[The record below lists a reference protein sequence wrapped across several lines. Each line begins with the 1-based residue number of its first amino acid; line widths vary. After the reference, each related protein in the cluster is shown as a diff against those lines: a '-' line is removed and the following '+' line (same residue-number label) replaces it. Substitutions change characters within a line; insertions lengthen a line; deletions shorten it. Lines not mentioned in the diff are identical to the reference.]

1 MPPEV
6 DITQIKKAAH
16 NSIPLTIKTYTM
28 PHNTEI
34 YIEKVLQS
42 FLSEIGHNNIFNP
55 ISYCVKEL
63 AVNAKKANTKRV
75 YFKEKDLNIDDSTDY
90 EAGMQNFKEETLSN
104 IDHYLRLQKESGLF
118 VKVVFRTLA
127 KQFSISVH
135 NNVELT
141 QKEQMRAYDRIARS
155 RAFNSI
161 EDAFSAVM
169 DSTEG
174 AGLGIVIMV
183 LMLKKIGLSEES
195 FELDVEKG
203 ETVARLTIPL
213 SEIHLE
219 KLDLLAKAVVNEVNS
234 LPQFPENLVYLQKL
248 ISDPET
254 DIHDIARQVSTDPS
268 LTADLL
274 KLVNSALYMLPK
286 KIDSIVEAVKLVG
299 MRGLRNLLYTYGSQ
313 KIFEKKYAEMKELW
327 KHSYKVAF
335 YAYMM
340 ARTFRKPND
349 VLDDVFVGGILH
361 DLGKIVVNSLHPD
374 LLDKIKK
381 FCVQKGIPDSLLED
395 FSVGLNH
402 SEIGAMIATKWNFP
416 EQLVAAI
423 RFHHEPG
430 SCDQQYRDMAN
441 IVYLAN
447 CLAHY
452 ENEETDYDQ
461 IDTVVLSLFDI
472 GSEQDLQRL
481 KERLDKNLTEDIFP
495 GEG

>member
-1 MPPEV
+1 MPPQV
-6 DITQIKKAAH
+6 DVSQIKRAAH
-16 NSIPLTIKTYTM
+16 NNIPLTIKTYTM
-28 PHNTEI
+28 PHDTEL
-34 YIEKVLQS
+34 YIEQVLES
-42 FLSEIGHNNIFNP
+42 FLNEIGHTNIFNP

-75 YFKEKDLNIDDSTDY
+75 YFNEKSLDINKSGDY
-90 EAGMQNFKEETLSN
+90 ESGMVNFKEDTLSN
-104 IDHYLRLQKESGLF
+104 IDHYLTLQKENGLYI
-118 VKVVFRTLA
+118 KIVFRTKA
-127 KQFSISVH
+127 KDFIISVH

-155 RAFNSI
+155 RAFDSI
-161 EDAFSAVM
+161 EEAFSAVL

-183 LMLKKIGLSEES
+183 LMLKKIGLTEDA
-195 FELDVEKG
+195 FELDVFDG

-219 KLDLLAKAVVNEVNS
+219 KLDLLAKAVVKEVNS

-286 KIDSIVEAVKLVG
+286 RIDSIVEAVKLVG

-313 KIFEKKYAEMKELW
+313 KIFEKKYAEMRELW
-327 KHSYKVAF
+327 KHSYRVAF
-335 YAYMM
+335 YAYML
-340 ARTFRKPND
+340 ARTHKKSND

-381 FCVQKGIPDSLLED
+381 FCVQKGIPEKLLED

-402 SEIGAMIATKWNFP
+402 AEIGAMIASKWNFP
-416 EQLVAAI
+416 EQLVASI
-423 RFHHEPG
+423 RWHHEPEG
-430 SCDQQYRDMAN
+430 CDAEYKGLAH

-447 CLAHY
+447 CMAHFVRS
-452 ENEETDYDQ
+452 EITFDQ
-461 IDTVVLSLFDI
+461 IDPDILSSFRI
-472 GSEQDLQRL
+472 GSEEQMSQMI
-481 KERLDKNLTEDIFP
+481 ERLEKSFSEDVLP

>member
-1 MPPEV
+1 MAPDV
-6 DITQIKKAAH
+6 NVAQIKKAAH
-16 NSIPLTIKTYTM
+16 NAIPLTIKTYTM
-28 PHNTEI
+28 PHETEV
-34 YIEKVLQS
+34 YIEEVLKK
-42 FLSEIGHNNIFNP
+42 FLAEIGQDPIFNP

-75 YFKEKDLNIDDSTDY
+75 YFLEKSLDIGNKTDY
-90 EAGMQNFKEETLSN
+90 EKGMENFKEETLSN
-104 IDHYLRLQKESGLF
+104 IDHYLKLQKDRGLY
-118 VKVVFRTLA
+118 VKLVFKTKA
-127 KQFSISVH
+127 KEFIISVH

-155 RAFNSI
+155 RAFESI
-161 EDAFSAVM
+161 EDAFSAVL
-169 DSTEG
+169 DSSEG
-174 AGLGIVIMV
+174 AGLGIVIMI
-183 LMLKKIGLSEES
+183 LMLKKIGLSEET
-195 FELDVEKG
+195 FELDVIDG

-213 SEIHLE
+213 SEIQME
-219 KLDLLAKAVVNEVNS
+219 KLDLLAKAIVKEVNT

-313 KIFEKKYAEMKELW
+313 KIFEKKYAQMRELW

-335 YAYMM
+335 FAYML
-340 ARTFRKPND
+340 ARSYRMKND

-374 LLDKIKK
+374 LLDRIKR
-381 FCVQKGIPDSLLED
+381 FCVQKNIPDSLLED

-402 SEIGAMIATKWNFP
+402 SEVGAMIATKWNFP
-416 EQLVAAI
+416 EQLVASI
-423 RFHHEPG
+423 RWHHDPG
-430 SCDQQYRDMAN
+430 GCETDYREIAN
-441 IVYLAN
+441 IVYMAN
-447 CLAHY
+447 CFDHY
-452 ENEETDYDQ
+452 KSGDMTYDQ
-461 IDTVVLSLFDI
+461 VDETVLGYFNI
-472 GSEQDLQRL
+472 GSEEQLVQTIEKL
-481 KERLDKNLTEDIFP
+481 EKSFNEDVFLRD
-495 GEG
+495 G

>member
-6 DITQIKKAAH
+6 DIAQIKKATH
-16 NSIPLTIKTYTM
+16 SSIPLTIKTYTM
-28 PHNTEI
+28 PHDTEL
-34 YIEKVLQS
+34 YIEKVLES
-42 FLSEIGHNNIFNP
+42 FLKEIGHNDIFNP

-75 YFKEKDLNIDDSTDY
+75 YFMEKDLDIDDTKDY
-90 EAGMQNFKEETLSN
+90 ERGMETFKEDTLSN
-104 IDHYLRLQKESGLF
+104 IEHFLQRQKKEGLYI
-118 VKVVFRTLA
+118 KIVFRIKA
-127 KQFSISVH
+127 KELTISVW

-141 QKEQMRAYDRIARS
+141 RKEQMRAYDRIARS
-155 RAFNSI
+155 RAFDSI
-161 EDAFSAVM
+161 EDAFSAVL
-169 DSTEG
+169 DSSEG

-183 LMLKKIGLSEES
+183 LMLKKIGLSEEA
-195 FELDVEKG
+195 FELDVENG
-203 ETVARLTIPL
+203 ETVARLNIPL

-219 KLDLLAKAVVNEVNS
+219 KLDLLAKAVVKEVNS

-313 KIFEKKYAEMKELW
+313 KIFEKKYTEMRELW

-349 VLDDVFVGGILH
+349 LLDDVFVGGILH

-374 LLDKIKK
+374 LLEKIKR
-381 FCVQKGIPDSLLED
+381 FCAQKGIPDSLLED

-402 SEIGAMIATKWNFP
+402 AEIGAMIATKWNFP
-416 EQLVAAI
+416 EQLVACI
-423 RFHHEPG
+423 RWHHDPN
-430 SCDQQYRDMAN
+430 SCEQSHRELAN

-452 ENEETDYDQ
+452 ERDEMAYDQ
-461 IDTVVLSLFDI
+461 IDTTVLALYNL
-472 GSEQDLQRL
+472 GSEKDIDQM
-481 KERLDKNLTEDIFP
+481 KERLEKNFSTESLLTES
-495 GEG
+495 